1 MPNHHKN
8 FIAHVRQEKFLPD
21 SWVTHDLAEHCI
33 KVGELAQQFAQHR
46 GGKIVYLGGHRHDLG
61 KYRNLFQERIRIK
74 SGYEQGVGE
83 DAHIEQKVPPR
94 ATHSNAGAIQLYDH
108 DKFFGVI
115 LAYIIAGHHTGLP
128 DWSGD
133 KTSLNARLND
143 EANRQ
148 ELKEALDNA
157 PKDFQ
162 ALPELKT
169 LLPKMLLEQKVTLA
183 NFHIW
188 IRYLF
193 SCLVDADFLD
203 TENFMSPQLNQL
215 RSNYPSLDALN
226 ALMKQHL
233 TVLQITSKPSQ
244 VNYIRQQILEQCL
257 ATSQVNQSIFT
268 LTVPTGGGKTL
279 SSMAFALE
287 HAIKFA
293 KKRIIYAIPFTSIIE
308 QNAQVFKSIFDSDEQ
323 SAVIEHHS
331 NLEFSDDLE
340 TARTRLAS
348 ENWDAPIIVTTN
360 VQLFESLFASRTS
373 QCRKIHNIADS
384 VIVLDEAQKIPRDFQ
399 KPITAMMTELSKNY
413 GVTWVLCTATQPK
426 LDKTVNSFDHVLLD
440 GLPTPYPIIQD
451 EVQLVKDLERVKIH
465 FPSHNER
472 LSWEQVAN
480 EIVLE
485 PKSCVLAIVNTRN
498 DAKALYQAIQAN
510 LNDKEAIVIHLSAG
524 MCPAHRKLIIL
535 LINRILAK
543 FHQGE
548 LTTPFYVISTQLIE
562 AGVDVDFPVVYRA
575 MTGLDSIAQSA
586 GRCNREG
593 KLNALGELGKVVIF
607 EPEKDAP
614 QGELRQAQQT
624 TREILDE
631 IQANPL
637 SPTAFYRYFTLFNA
651 KGNPDKNQ
659 ICDDLTAVKDAGT
672 ALSIKFRTAA
682 EKFSLID
689 DNGVS
694 VICPFYHPFINF
706 SLADKVHAID
716 NLLADNPSKY
726 WLEAFTNLSTHLNEM
741 LPVEKLLNSLEH
753 HAKNPTKDKSYR
765 WLYRQLQ
772 QYTITIPKTVYEK
785 NPAMFYS
792 KAGLIVAREYDSWQ
806 GVAWQN
812 LPMSGDDVVW

>member
-1 MPNHHKN
+1 MPSSENI
-8 FIAHVRQEKFLPD
+8 FIAHVRQND
-21 SWVTHDLAEHCI
+21 SQQNNWIIHDLAEHCI
-33 KVGELAQQFAQHR
+33 QVGELAKQFANQR
-46 GGKIVYLGGHRHDLG
+46 GGELIYLGGHRHDLG
-61 KYRNLFQERIRIK
+61 KYRNLFQQRIRVK
-74 SGYEQGVGE
+74 SGYEKGVGE
-83 DAHIEQKVPPR
+83 EAHIEQKAPR
-94 ATHSNAGAIQLYDH
+94 ATHSNAGAIQLYQH

-133 KTSLNARLND
+133 QKSLSNRLQNVD
-143 EANRQ
+143 NLQ
-148 ELKEALDNA
+148 ELTEALENA
-157 PKDFQ
+157 PQDFK

-169 LLPKMLLEQKVTLA
+169 LLPKMLLEQRVTLKT
-183 NFHIW
+183 FHIW

-203 TENFMSPQLNQL
+203 TENFMSPNINQL
-215 RSNYPSLDALN
+215 RGSYPSLGELN
-226 ALMKQHL
+226 KLMKQHL
-233 TVLQITSKPSQ
+233 NTMQSSNKPSE
-244 VNYIRQQILEQCL
+244 VNQIRSQILEQCL
-257 ATSQVNQSIFT
+257 NASQANQSIFT

-287 HAIKFA
+287 HAIRFD

-308 QNAQVFKSIFDSDEQ
+308 QNAQVFKSIFDNEQ
-323 SAVIEHHS
+323 QASVIEHHS
-331 NLEFSDDLE
+331 NLEFSDDYE

-399 KPITAMMTELSKNY
+399 KPITEMMTELSKNY

-426 LDKTVNSFDHVLLD
+426 LDKTVNSFGKVLLE
-440 GLPTPYPIIQD
+440 GLPTAYPIIQD
-451 EVQLVKDLERVKIH
+451 AEQLVKDLERVKIH
-465 FPSHNER
+465 FPKDNTR
-472 LSWEQVAN
+472 LSWEQVAS

-485 PKSCVLAIVNTRN
+485 PKSCVLAIVNTRS
-498 DAKALYQAIQAN
+498 DAKALYQAIQAS
-510 LNDKEAIVIHLSAG
+510 LKEKEAIVIHLSAG
-524 MCPAHRKLIIL
+524 MCPAHRKLVIL

-543 FHQGE
+543 FHQGK
-548 LTTPFYVISTQLIE
+548 LTIPFYVISTQLIE

-593 KLNALGELGKVVIF
+593 NLNELSELGKVVVF

-614 QGELRQAQQT
+614 QGELGQAQFA

-631 IQANPL
+631 IKDDPL
-637 SPTAFYRYFTLFNA
+637 SPKAFYRYFTIFNA
-651 KGNPDKNQ
+651 KGTPDKHQ
-659 ICDDLTAVKDAGT
+659 ICEDLTAVKDAGT
-672 ALSIKFRTAA
+672 ALSIKFRTAS

-689 DNGVS
+689 DNGIS
-694 VICPFYHPFINF
+694 VICPFYHPFINL
-706 SLADKVHAID
+706 SLSDKVDAID
-716 NLLADNPSKY
+716 KLLTDNPSDVWVKKFAD
-726 WLEAFTNLSTHLNEM
+726 LAIHSNEI
-741 LPVEKLLNSLEH
+741 LPVEKLLNSLEKNS
-753 HAKNPTKDKSYR
+753 KNPSKDKSYR
-765 WLYRQLQ
+765 WIYRQLQ
-772 QYTITIPKTVYEK
+772 QYTITIPKTIYDK
-785 NPAMFYS
+785 NHAIFYA
-792 KAGLIVAREYDSWQ
+792 KAGLIVAREYDFWQ
-806 GVAWQN
+806 GVTWQN